1 MPRNHLDSALRR
13 NTDVLHTLFP
23 KNCQNRKGIKNKTLI
38 KINPKGYNMKNIL
51 ELVLEKLSE
60 NSTWRG
66 LILLGTALG
75 VKVNPELQESII
87 VAGLGLVG
95 LINVIRKG

>member
-1 MPRNHLDSALRR
+1 MKKVINAL
-13 NTDVLHTLFP
+13 
-23 KNCQNRKGIKNKTLI
+23 
-38 KINPKGYNMKNIL
+38 
-51 ELVLEKLSE
+51 LEKLSE

-66 LILLGTALG
+66 LILLATAVG
-75 VKVNPELQESII
+75 VKIEPELQEAIL

>member
-1 MPRNHLDSALRR
+1 
-13 NTDVLHTLFP
+13 
-23 KNCQNRKGIKNKTLI
+23 
-38 KINPKGYNMKNIL
+38 MKNL
-51 ELVLEKLSE
+51 LNTLLVKLSE

-66 LILLGTALG
+66 LILLSTAVG
-75 VKVNPELQESII
+75 VKIEPELQESII